1 MNKKFIYTAICIS
14 LLCFS
19 NLGQTPQNSPT
30 PSPSPKPTE
39 KPMVII
45 TDTMSVPSIPNPST
59 LLRLTPISTIEAILP
74 EAEKQAINYQDTFTN
89 LLGEETKT
97 FEDFDK
103 NGKAKNSRLIVSN
116 FIVYQSI
123 KDPNIITEYRNITKV
138 GGKSVGDTDKR
149 IQDFFEK
156 LGKSVSIEQELERIQ
171 KENSR
176 YDKNLEISGFTLLQA
191 PILLEHIRPS
201 FDFRLDGNET
211 IEGNDVFVITYQ
223 QKSKSPY
230 IFFNQEK
237 PVSDK
242 IFINY
247 SVDLPDSLKD
257 SANPLMNGKL
267 WIDAKTFQ
275 VWREERRFTIQPLES
290 KNPVTVVENEF
301 EYQKSDL
308 GILTPKKITLT
319 DYAVKNKKKEISA
332 VKDSKATFEYK
343 NFSKAD
349 VEVKSGDVKN

>member
-30 PSPSPKPTE
+30 PSPSPKPPE

-123 KDPNIITEYRNITKV
+123 KDPNVITEYRNITKV
-138 GGKSVGDTDKR
+138 DGKSVGDTDKR

-156 LGKSVSIEQELERIQ
+156 LGKSASIEQELERIQ
-171 KENSR
+171 KESSR

-201 FDFRLDGNET
+201 FDFRLDGHDT

-223 QKSKSPY
+223 QKSRSPY

-237 PVSDK
+237 AASDK

-247 SVDLPDSLKD
+247 IVDLPDSIKD

-275 VWREERRFTIQPLES
+275 VWREERRLTIQPAES
-290 KNPVTVVENEF
+290 NKPLTVIESEF

-308 GILTPKKITLT
+308 GILTPRKITFT
-319 DYAVKNKKKEISA
+319 DYAVRNKKKEISA
-332 VKDSKATFEYK
+332 LKDSNTTFEYK
-343 NFSKAD
+343 NFTKPD